1 MYILLYFV
9 SSHEQLLSGLHSNS
23 ITFQFNPFSP
33 STHSVYTLQIL
44 LINIFPGNNFKNEH
58 KIQTSY
64 NLHNFKFSC
73 NAPHS
78 GPKKYLLKQ
87 QRLFE

>member
-9 SSHEQLLSGLHSNS
+9 SSDEQLLSGLHSNS
-23 ITFQFNPFSP
+23 ITFQINPFSP
-33 STHSVYTLQIL
+33 STNSVYTLQTL
-44 LINIFPGNNFKNEH
+44 LINIFSGNNFKNEH
-58 KIQTSY
+58 KIQTNY
-64 NLHNFKFSC
+64 TLHISKFTC